1 MGVVEQEIQIRIL
14 NGDKAGLVEDPR
26 WETSGRDETKIGNV
40 LGKRVLWFENEI
52 DTSQLKAP
60 SSEQEWEK
68 PKKSEMAN
76 PRL

>member
-1 MGVVEQEIQIRIL
+1 MVIKQGQWKTLDGKLQDVM
-14 NGDKAGLVEDPR
+14 K
-26 WETSGRDETKIGNV
+26 TKIGNV